1 MSKIELGQ
9 LLICG
14 FDGLEPTEG
23 ILDLIKNQGLGSV
36 ILFSR
41 NIDNPEQVRKMI
53 SKLQQAAKDAG
64 HPRPLLIAAD
74 QENGVVR
81 RLGSAGTYLPGNMAV
96 GAIRSSEAAK
106 EVAIATSKE
115 LLALGINWNLAPS
128 LDVNNNPLNPVIGV
142 RSYGE
147 DPELVG
153 RLGAAQVQGYQES
166 KVATS
171 VKHFP
176 GHGDTATDSHLGVPV
191 IDKSVEELESIEL
204 IPFRRVI
211 ASSDPASVMVAHMSL
226 PKIIKK
232 IDGDHQLVSSIS
244 REIAYDLL
252 RKRIGYQGVIVT
264 DCLEMDAV
272 KDTFGTP
279 EGALLAL
286 QGGNDMAMISHT
298 LEFQQRAFE
307 LLRNAYDNGQFNTE
321 EIDASLARVATLKD
335 QYASWEVAFPT
346 EEGLAVIGNPK
357 HLQLRDELYD
367 KVPTIVRD
375 RTNTLPL
382 SLPNTDKILFLAAH
396 VPLTLAIDSE
406 PNPFSSFYR
415 SIVNRHQNTTEIT
428 FYQDQRTDSQIESAL
443 SDASVVII
451 GTANANLHHFQE
463 VMVKRAIAS
472 EKPVIVTAVINPYD
486 LMAFPELDTY
496 LVTYEYTPPAHEAAV
511 RVIFGEIQ
519 TTSKL
524 PVSLPDVGKD
534 GCAFQ
539 HETKW
544 KVESY
549 DANKDFDQVKALWD
563 TCLPEWPLSSEKL
576 AFVLNNGPNPAH
588 YVIRTET
595 DGVIAF
601 ASTFAT
607 PDKKTLT
614 GHLGL
619 ILVSPKHR
627 HQGAGTLLHE
637 TGMRRLRS
645 LPNIQSI
652 QLGTVYPRIF
662 CGVPENLGQETV
674 NFFKNRGWNMSKKP
688 VWDLIQDL
696 TKYETDKAISDR
708 MKKENIHFSRITPSR
723 LWELYAFQERYF
735 DFWLSTYQHH
745 AELGDFQDLIIATEG
760 DEDGKIIGSLI
771 LYSANGS
778 HYKRSDVPWNDPSL
792 YGADCGGMACVGV
805 ADEQRGRGI
814 GLGIVA
820 YANEILKQR
829 GVKKSYV
836 DWVDAV
842 GFYKRT
848 GYSVWRG
855 YYMSWRQ
862 V

>member
-1 MSKIELGQ
+1 MSKNELGE
-9 LLICG
+9 LLVCG
-14 FDGLEPTEG
+14 FDGLQPTEG
-23 ILDLIKNQGLGSV
+23 ILDLIRNHGLGSI

-41 NIDNPEQVRKMI
+41 NIDTPEQVLKMTTE
-53 SKLQQAAKDAG
+53 LQQAAKDAG
-64 HPRPLLIAAD
+64 HTRPLLIAAD

-81 RLGSAGTYLPGNMAV
+81 RLGSAGTYLPGNMAL
-96 GAIRSSEAAK
+96 GAIRSREDAK
-106 EVAIATSKE
+106 KVAVATSSE

-128 LDVNNNPLNPVIGV
+128 LDVNNNALNPVIGV

-191 IDKSVEELESIEL
+191 IDKSLEDLEKVEL

-226 PKIIKK
+226 PQIIKK
-232 IDGDHQLVSSIS
+232 IDGDHQLVSSIC
-244 REIAYDLL
+244 REVPYDLL

-279 EGALLAL
+279 EGAVLAL
-286 QGGNDMAMISHT
+286 KGGHDMAMISHT
-298 LEFQQRAFE
+298 LDFQRRAFDLVLKAYESAE
-307 LLRNAYDNGQFNTE
+307 LNAE
-321 EIDASLARVATLKD
+321 EIKASIARVAALKD
-335 QYASWEVAFPT
+335 KYISWESVFPSDS
-346 EEGLAVIGNPK
+346 GLKVVGDPQ

-375 RTNTLPL
+375 RGNVLPL
-382 SLPNTDKILFLAAH
+382 ALPKTDKVLFLAAH
-396 VPLTLAIDSE
+396 VPVTLAIDSE
-406 PNPFSSFYR
+406 PNPFSSFYQ
-415 SIVNRHQNTTEIT
+415 SIVKRHQNTIDIT
-428 FYQDQRTDSQIESAL
+428 FYEDQHTDSEIEKAI
-443 SDASVVII
+443 SDAAVILI
-451 GTANANLHHFQE
+451 GTANANLHHFQAA
-463 VMVKRAIAS
+463 MVKRAIAS
-472 EKPVIVTAVINPYD
+472 GKPVIVTAVINPYD
-486 LMAFPELDTY
+486 LMVFPELDTY

-511 RVIFGEIQ
+511 KVIFGEIQ
-519 TTSKL
+519 ATSKL
-524 PVSLPDVGKD
+524 PVSIPGIGSD
-534 GCAFQ
+534 GNVYQ
-539 HETKW
+539 YEKTW
-544 KVESY
+544 TVEPY
-549 DANKDFDQVKALWD
+549 DEVRDFHQVKSLWD
-563 TCLPEWPLSSEKL
+563 TCLPDWPLSAEKFG
-576 AFVLNNGPNPAH
+576 FVLSNGPSPVN
-588 YVIRTET
+588 YVIRLET
-595 DGVIAF
+595 DRVIGF

-607 PDKKTLT
+607 TEKNTVT
-614 GHLGL
+614 GHLAL
-619 ILVSPKHR
+619 ILVSPEYR
-627 HQGAGTLLHE
+627 HQGVGTLLHE

-652 QLGTVYPRIF
+652 QLGAVYPRFF
-662 CGVPENLGQETV
+662 CGIPENLGQDTL
-674 NFFKNRGWNMSKKP
+674 NFFKNRGWIMSKEP

-696 TKYETDKAISDR
+696 TDYETDNAISDR

-735 DFWLSTYQHH
+735 SFWLSTYQHH
-745 AELGDFQDLIIATEG
+745 AELGDFPDLIIAREG
-760 DEDGKIIGSLI
+760 GDHGQVIASLV
-771 LYSANGS
+771 LYTANGS
-778 HYKRSDVPWNDPSL
+778 HPRRSDVPWSDSSL
-792 YGADCGGMACVGV
+792 YGPDCGGMSCVGV

-820 YANEILKQR
+820 YANEVLKQR
-829 GVKKSYV
+829 GVKNSYV
-836 DWVDAV
+836 DWVEAV

-855 YYMSWRQ
+855 YYMSSRQ